1 MTFAASR
8 IQGPDMP
15 SRANSAAPKVEGLR
29 YRDSAGAGGEH
40 TGNNAGTAGSGTGN
54 GRSAGVWI
62 P

>member
-40 TGNNAGTAGSGTGN
+40 TGNNAGT
-54 GRSAGVWI
+54 
-62 P
+62 